1 MNIWIMR
8 HGEASFNAPSDDQRQ
23 LTENGREMAFQ
34 QGRWLGDELCE
45 RGILLDKILVSPYQ
59 RTRQT
64 LECLQDGIQAVS
76 SREFFANS
84 EAGIVEIWEGIT
96 PSGSPETVL
105 DYLAFLKEEGAKNV
119 LIISH
124 LPLVFDLT
132 YALSGQ
138 NVHFYP
144 AVIAE
149 LDWQQH
155 QASLL
160 TQTAPVC

>member
-8 HGEASFNAPSDDQRQ
+8 HGEAGFNAATDSQRT

-34 QGRWLGDELCE
+34 QGRWLGDVLCE
-45 RGILLDKILVSPYQ
+45 RGILLDKILVSPYE

-84 EAGIVEIWEGIT
+84 EAGIVEFWEGIT
-96 PSGSPETVL
+96 PAGSPATVF
-105 DYLAFLKEEGAKNV
+105 DYLSFLKEEGAQNV

-132 YALSGQ
+132 HTLTNEAVQ
-138 NVHFYP
+138 FYP

-149 LDWQQH
+149 IPWPQQGKRV
-155 QASLL
+155 QVKKPN
-160 TQTAPVC
+160 Q

>member
-8 HGEASFNAPSDDQRQ
+8 HGEAAFNATTDSQRT

-34 QGRWLGDELCE
+34 QGRWLGDELTE
-45 RGILLDKILVSPYQ
+45 RSLRLDKILVSPYL
-59 RTRQT
+59 RTQQT
-64 LECLQDGIQAVS
+64 LECVQDGIQAVS

-84 EAGIVEIWEGIT
+84 QPEIVETWEGIT
-96 PSGSPETVL
+96 PAGSPQTVV
-105 DYLAFLKEEGAKNV
+105 DYLVFLKEEGAKNV

-132 YALSGQ
+132 YALCGQ

-149 LDWQQH
+149 IDWKNAQGV
-155 QASLL
+155 L
-160 TQTAPVC
+160 TCQKAP

>member
-8 HGEASFNAPSDDQRQ
+8 HGEAGFNAPSDSERT

-34 QGRWLGDELCE
+34 QGRWLGDVLCE

-84 EAGIVEIWEGIT
+84 EAGIVEVWEGIT

-124 LPLVFDLT
+124 LPLVFDLVH
-132 YALSGQ
+132 ALSRQ
-138 NVHFYP
+138 TVHFYP

-149 LDWQQH
+149 LNWQNA
-155 QASLL
+155 QATLVSHKS
-160 TQTAPVC
+160 P

>member
-8 HGEASFNAPSDDQRQ
+8 HGEAGFNAPSDSERT

-34 QGRWLGDELCE
+34 QGRWLGDVLCE

-84 EAGIVEIWEGIT
+84 EAGIVEVWEDIT
-96 PSGSPETVL
+96 PSGSPKTVL

-124 LPLVFDLT
+124 LPLVFDLVH
-132 YALSGQ
+132 ALSRQ
-138 NVHFYP
+138 TVHFYP

-149 LDWQQH
+149 LNWQNA
-155 QASLL
+155 QATLISHKS
-160 TQTAPVC
+160 P